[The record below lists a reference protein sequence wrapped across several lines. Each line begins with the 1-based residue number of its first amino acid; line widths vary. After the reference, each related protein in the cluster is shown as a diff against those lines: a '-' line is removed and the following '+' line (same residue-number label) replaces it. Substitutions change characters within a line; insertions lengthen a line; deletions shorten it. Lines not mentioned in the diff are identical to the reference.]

1 MQINWKIR
9 FKNPVFIA
17 QLACAVVMPLIVGM
31 GAEWSDMTSWQTL
44 GSTVAAALGNPVVV
58 VSMLTSVWAC
68 VTDPTTSGTS
78 DSASALGRTEVKPNA
93 KKREE

>member
-17 QLACAVVMPLIVGM
+17 QLACAVVLPLIVGM
-31 GAEWSDMTSWQTL
+31 GAEWSDMTTWAAL
-44 GSTVAAALGNPVVV
+44 GSTIAAALGNPVVV

-68 VTDPTTSGTS
+68 VTDPTTSGLS
-78 DSASALGRTEVKPNA
+78 DSVSALDRTEVKPNA
-93 KKREE
+93 KMREE